1 MANMV
6 LFTVVSLHTD
16 THERTHFS
24 ICTYVLTH
32 TLSISLSLSLSL
44 SVCVCLCALAS

>member
-24 ICTYVLTH
+24 ICTYVCIDAYTIH
-32 TLSISLSLSLSL
+32 LSLSL
-44 SVCVCLCALAS
+44 SVYVCLCALAS